1 MAGRGIIPV
10 LTSGQATPPK
20 PYLGMLLKAQKIVR
34 AWDFVQVPR
43 YWTKRYQSTKVEW
56 QYATKLPPCCHRHH

>member
-1 MAGRGIIPV
+1 MAGRGFIPV

-34 AWDFVQVPR
+34 AWGCASAQVLDQKMPID
-43 YWTKRYQSTKVEW
+43 QGGV
-56 QYATKLPPCCHRHH
+56 AVCH